1 MPPLDFGFPK
11 TTLAPAQSKSAAKTA
26 ATAEQLSALLA
37 KPATPPLAAPTP
49 PPAAVT
55 PLPVAPA
62 LPKTEPVVVA
72 QSAPVA
78 PAPAAV
84 RLVNM
89 SEPAKAEADHWRDLA
104 AALARQL
111 WNGRSPMPLR
121 ATVIE
126 AFLHA
131 MPRLLAIRGDGS
143 ATADNDGIRGRW
155 GDPFAGDRPDIVGRF
170 DRPDFEGI
178 AARISE
184 LIERWMQHQ
193 ENQARQPGSDA
204 EEINFTM
211 MPVPHSAVVTFG
223 MNYHPRG
230 SAGRKRVA
238 CWVARVGEN
247 RFLFV
252 GKIPPSVSV
261 TLPGFV
267 QSFRAEAG
275 EPSLPMPHEQIL
287 SMPPPPD
294 VDSEN
299 ALTMRRLMINFCEAY
314 FVRFDNRLAADLY
327 DQIRRRREI
336 ARAIIPGMVQVM
348 PPSREKRMLQQLSRE
363 L

>member
-1 MPPLDFGFPK
+1 MLQGIVPPLDFGFPK
-11 TTLAPAQSKSAAKTA
+11 AELTPALPKPAAKA
-26 ATAEQLSALLA
+26 MATAEQLSALIA
-37 KPATPPLAAPTP
+37 KPAAQM
-49 PPAAVT
+49 
-55 PLPVAPA
+55 PVA
-62 LPKTEPVVVA
+62 L
-72 QSAPVA
+72 AP
-78 PAPAAV
+78 PAV
-84 RLVNM
+84 RLVDI
-89 SEPAKAEADHWRDLA
+89 SGPAKVEADQWRDLA
-104 AALARQL
+104 AALAKQL
-111 WNGRSPMPLR
+111 WSSRSSLPLR

-131 MPRLLAIRGDGS
+131 MPRFVGIRGDASVS
-143 ATADNDGIRGRW
+143 ADADGVRGRW
-155 GDPFAGDRPDIVGRF
+155 SDPFAGDRLDVVERF

-178 AARISE
+178 AARVSE

-193 ENQARQPGSDA
+193 ENMARQPGSDA
-204 EEINFTM
+204 EEVSFTM
-211 MPVPHSAVVTFG
+211 MPVPHSAVVSFG
-223 MNYHPRG
+223 MNYRQRG
-230 SAGRKRVA
+230 TMGRKRVT

-275 EPSLPMPHEQIL
+275 EPSLPLPREQIL
-287 SMPPPPD
+287 NMPPPPN

-299 ALTMRRLMINFCEAY
+299 ALTVRRLMINFCEAY
-314 FVRFDNRLAADLY
+314 LVRFDNRLAAELY

-336 ARAIIPGMVQVM
+336 ARAIIPGMLQVM
-348 PPSREKRMLQQLSRE
+348 PSSREKRMLQQLSRE

>member
-1 MPPLDFGFPK
+1 VPVLQGILPPLDLGFPK
-11 TTLAPAQSKSAAKTA
+11 AELAPAPSKPAPKATETA
-26 ATAEQLSALLA
+26 AQLSALLA
-37 KPATPPLAAPTP
+37 KPPSP
-49 PPAAVT
+49 PPAPAA
-55 PLPVAPA
+55 PSKPAPVPV
-62 LPKTEPVVVA
+62 EPPM
-72 QSAPVA
+72 PVA

-84 RLVNM
+84 RLADL
-89 SEPAKAEADHWRDLA
+89 SGPAKAEADHWRDLA
-104 AALARQL
+104 AALAKQL
-111 WNGRSPMPLR
+111 WNSRSPMPLR

-131 MPRLLAIRGDGS
+131 MPRLAAIRGDAS
-143 ATADNDGIRGRW
+143 AAADTEGIRGRW
-155 GDPFAGDRPDIVGRF
+155 GDPFAGDRPDILGRF

-184 LIERWMQHQ
+184 LVERWMQHQ

-204 EEINFTM
+204 EDISFTM
-211 MPVPHSAVVTFG
+211 MPVPHSAIVSFG
-223 MNYHPRG
+223 MNYRQRG
-230 SAGRKRVA
+230 GAGRKRVA
-238 CWVARVGEN
+238 CWIARVGEN
-247 RFLFV
+247 RFLFA

-275 EPSLPMPHEQIL
+275 EPSLPMPREQIL
-287 SMPPPPD
+287 AMPPPPD

-336 ARAIIPGMVQVM
+336 ARAIIPGMLQVM

>member
-1 MPPLDFGFPK
+1 MP
-11 TTLAPAQSKSAAKTA
+11 
-26 ATAEQLSALLA
+26 
-37 KPATPPLAAPTP
+37 
-49 PPAAVT
+49 VT
-55 PLPVAPA
+55 
-62 LPKTEPVVVA
+62 
-72 QSAPVA
+72 
-78 PAPAAV
+78 PAPAGV
-84 RLVNM
+84 RLADL
-89 SEPAKAEADHWRDLA
+89 SGPAKAEADHWRDLA

-111 WNGRSPMPLR
+111 WGSRSPMPLR

-143 ATADNDGIRGRW
+143 AAADNDGIRGRW

-204 EEINFTM
+204 DDISFTM
-211 MPVPHSAVVTFG
+211 MPVPHSAVVSFG
-223 MNYHPRG
+223 MNYHQRG
-230 SAGRKRVA
+230 SSGRKRVA
-238 CWVARVGEN
+238 CWIARVGEN
-247 RFLFV
+247 RFLFA

-261 TLPGFV
+261 SLPGFV
-267 QSFRAEAG
+267 QSFRAEVG
-275 EPSLPMPHEQIL
+275 EPSLPMPREQIL
-287 SMPPPPD
+287 AMPPPPD